1 MYQIIYISQTTDRMT
16 EEELAVI
23 LDKAR
28 NNNTSL
34 QVTGMLLYAG
44 NTFLQVLEGAR
55 PVVESIYDK
64 IFMDDRHA
72 RVKLLSG
79 RDIEDREF
87 SDWSMGFRLL
97 EDREVS
103 SKAFFELSK
112 GTLPDMIP
120 ADVSEDTVK
129 FLRSFSDVKIKAA

>member
-1 MYQIIYISQTTDRMT
+1 M
-16 EEELAVI
+16 
-23 LDKAR
+23 
-28 NNNTSL
+28 
-34 QVTGMLLYAG
+34 
-44 NTFLQVLEGAR
+44 AR